1 MCSML
6 YDAGLLIKRII
17 YQNDEEFDTKI
28 LRWKTLN
35 QTFLCPKNDLQTM
48 IQHIYL
54 HISLFLRVIEE
65 RICFVCL

>member
-54 HISLFLRVIEE
+54 HI
-65 RICFVCL
+65 